1 MQYPSL
7 PRALDKVLIPDPTS
21 GGAWAISIPRKYDP
35 SVPSLSPFLDLQEY
49 LGYCNHLRELIGGY
63 QDMLAL
69 FGSRLLAMEDSGSGS
84 STGEI
89 SSLRALLSEKDSEL
103 AGLQSQH
110 MQLSTAFLELEAEIE
125 ALTAE
130 VATLRARPVVTGSG
144 FPSHSSRSDS
154 GDDIMLVDSP
164 SLVRNAPGIGPVPG
178 TSVAPSILVG
188 FFFSFAPR
196 FSLGSFSY
204 DRFCIFLFPGEI
216 AQVLGDFGEGS
227 LHSSC
232 IW

>member
-1 MQYPSL
+1 
-7 PRALDKVLIPDPTS
+7 
-21 GGAWAISIPRKYDP
+21 
-35 SVPSLSPFLDLQEY
+35 
-49 LGYCNHLRELIGGY
+49 
-63 QDMLAL
+63 MLAL

-144 FPSHSSRSDS
+144 FPSHSSHSDS

-164 SLVRNAPGIGPVPG
+164 SLVRSAPSVGPVPG
-178 TSVAPSILVG
+178 TSAPSVLVS
-188 FFFSFAPR
+188 FFFSFAPC
-196 FSLGSFSY
+196 FSLGSFPY
-204 DRFCIFLFPGEI
+204 DCFCIFLFSGEI